1 MIPHIPTSGI
11 INLHL
16 RLHDTI
22 VDVAMSHYYIPFR
35 NVVPASR
42 DMIGDYKPFN
52 VVPVSQDM
60 IGEYKPFNVV
70 PVSQDMIGEYKPFN
84 VVPVSQ
90 DMISE
95 YKPFNVVPVS
105 QDMIGDYKNPHIKM
119 TFTNRRAKAIYF
131 KLIQT
136 RGFYKTIGT
145 HFISL
150 PAIMQMKCTIS
161 SIKEGIFQLK
171 LHLHYIQKICEM

>member
-42 DMIGDYKPFN
+42 
-52 VVPVSQDM
+52 DM